1 MPVFLTGRNP
11 HNVAFADLLGSTA
24 PLPNP
29 ACASRHNQRLSEGV
43 REPALSGAAE
53 RLAARVQAGEL
64 DCQARPTAAAL
75 GSAPRS
81 HPQSRPDTARQ
92 WGAVGSRLLA
102 HGQTARDKAGAV
114 GFEEESH
121 AIDEDSYLRT
131 EPGRSA

>member
-92 WGAVGSRLLA
+92 WEGSGIPASRA
-102 HGQTARDKAGAV
+102 RSDRQGQGGRRWLRRRVAR
-114 GFEEESH
+114 H
-121 AIDEDSYLRT
+121 
-131 EPGRSA
+131 